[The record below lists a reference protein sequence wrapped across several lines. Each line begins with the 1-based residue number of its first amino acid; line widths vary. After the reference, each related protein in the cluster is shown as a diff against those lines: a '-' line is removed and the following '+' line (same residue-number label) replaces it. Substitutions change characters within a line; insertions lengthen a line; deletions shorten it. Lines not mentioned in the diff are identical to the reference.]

1 MSNQKG
7 LPPHQRNDLNLT
19 RKVKVYFWC
28 GGQSLMEILIG
39 LGVISIMI
47 SASSYALVSVLR
59 NSTVNEQNQ
68 SAGLIGNSLLESA
81 AVSAEANWNGIYNLS
96 KGSANHYFL
105 INSPTTTPLAVVGD
119 ESVLSE
125 NIINGLV
132 GHWKFDEISTNTTWA
147 YDSSGTGNLG
157 ALTNSPTRTAS
168 ASCKVGACLSFD
180 GTSQYINI
188 PGTNTQFGSSDFT
201 ISVWV
206 NPVSLSAVG
215 DVISDANGNVILRM
229 GGAYGS
235 RAILFLNDWSN
246 YRYSGDFNAGAWNYL
261 VYVKQGQT
269 LHAYINNVLAD
280 SSSAGTIPVTVGSMG
295 SLNIGLYGAYFN
307 GKMDDFRI
315 YNRALST
322 TEISQLYDSPAY
334 SRYFYADNV
343 KRTLC
348 GTGVITTD
356 AESTCL
362 GASGVSEDPSTQKI
376 TANTSWNL
384 KGVSGSLDNSIYMT
398 RWVNSVSKQTD
409 WGGSS
414 GTAGAVSEFGTNY
427 FDYSGIA
434 TTTSGAIKVSGI

>member
-1 MSNQKG
+1 MNNQKG
-7 LPPHQRNDLNLT
+7 
-19 RKVKVYFWC
+19 
-28 GGQSLMEILIG
+28 QSLVEILIG

-47 SASSYALVSVLR
+47 TASSYALVSVLR

-81 AVSAEANWNGIYNLS
+81 AVLAEANWNGIYNLS

-132 GHWKFDEISTNTTWA
+132 GHWKFDEISTNTTRA

-180 GTSQYINI
+180 GLDDHIQTSGANLSSGSGFTYSMWIKPNFSTYQQPLIHWGTTSVVRLYWRFESASRLYI
-188 PGTNTQFGSSDFT
+188 DE
-201 ISVWV
+201 
-206 NPVSLSAVG
+206 SAVAPTNVKMYWNG
-215 DVISDANGNVILRM
+215 ALFCSSYDCNGNVPAYSNGNWYFVVVTGNLTGDSMSNVPILI
-229 GGAYGS
+229 GS
-235 RAILFLNDWSN
+235 GNPTH
-246 YRYSGDFNAGAWNYL
+246 AGR
-261 VYVKQGQT
+261 
-269 LHAYINNVLAD
+269 
-280 SSSAGTIPVTVGSMG
+280 
-295 SLNIGLYGAYFN
+295 YFN
-307 GKMDDFRI
+307 GSIDDVRI
-315 YNRALST
+315 YNRVLSA
-322 TEISQLYDSPAY
+322 TEISQLYNSPAY
-334 SRYFYADNV
+334 SRYFYVDNV

-362 GASGVSEDPSTQKI
+362 GASGVSEDPSTQTI

-384 KGVSGSLDNSIYMT
+384 KGVSGSLENSIYMT

-427 FDYSGIA
+427 FDYSGIS

>member
-1 MSNQKG
+1 MNNQKG
-7 LPPHQRNDLNLT
+7 
-19 RKVKVYFWC
+19 
-28 GGQSLMEILIG
+28 QSLVEILIG

-47 SASSYALVSVLR
+47 TASSYALVSVLR

-81 AVSAEANWNGIYNLS
+81 AVLAEANWNGIYNLS
-96 KGSANHYFL
+96 KGSANHHFL
-105 INSPTTTPLAVVGD
+105 INSPTTTPLAIVGD

-147 YDSSGTGNLG
+147 YDSSGQGNLG

-168 ASCKVGACLSFD
+168 ADCKVGACLSFD
-180 GTSQYINI
+180 GTDDYVNA
-188 PGTNTQFGSSDFT
+188 GTNVSATQSAYT
-201 ISVWV
+201 ISMWV
-206 NPVSLSAVG
+206 YASAKGGIFSRSVG
-215 DVISDANGNVILRM
+215 GSWVDERLVLHQ
-229 GGAYGS
+229 YGS
-235 RAILFLNDWSN
+235 NKLQLTHSDGSAYSTVDSN
-246 YRYSGDFNAGAWNYL
+246 ADFPLSRW
-261 VYVKQGQT
+261 VF
-269 LHAYINNVLAD
+269 
-280 SSSAGTIPVTVGSMG
+280 VTVTWDGSNAKFYFDG
-295 SLNIGLYGAYFN
+295 ALDVTRALTQVTNHSGVKTWIGRVEGLTPDFFK
-307 GKMDDFRI
+307 GKIDDARI
-315 YNRALST
+315 YNRALSA

-334 SRYFYADNV
+334 SRYFYVDNV

-362 GASGVSEDPSTQKI
+362 GASGVSEDPSTQTI

-384 KGVSGSLDNSIYMT
+384 KGVSGSLENSIYMT

-427 FDYSGIA
+427 FDYSGIS